1 MAVPSARAT
10 PSTGDPH
17 VLIVEDEPDA
27 AQAMAALLRLEG
39 CHTAIAHSL
48 AEARQQLMLRV
59 PDLVL
64 LDIML
69 PDGSGMTLF
78 EDRDEFR
85 DLHVALMTGHA
96 SLETSIQ
103 ALRLGAADYLIK
115 PVSARQLKAVL
126 ARARQPGVK
135 RIQISTLEANAGVEG
150 RFGHLRGRAPVMQ
163 KVYAQIAR
171 VAGTAVSVL
180 LVGESGVGKEVVAQ
194 TIHDLSR
201 RRNAAFL
208 PVNCGAISPQL
219 IESELF
225 GHEKGS
231 FTGASRQ
238 HRGFFERANG
248 GTLFLDE
255 ITEMPL
261 DLQVRLLRV
270 LETGTFMRVGSD
282 ELMETDVRILAAT
295 NRDPAKTVA
304 QGRLR
309 EDLFYRLN
317 VFQIIVPPLRER
329 LDDVP
334 LLAQHFLDLLNERE
348 EASKTFDASALA
360 RLCTHPWRGN
370 VRELRNVV
378 QRAFIMAE
386 GQVISAACI
395 PFDPPGQAP
404 AATGQS
410 ITVEVGCSLQD
421 MERQLILATLE
432 AMNGHKERAAAIL
445 GISHKTLYNRL
456 REYGRDAVEPGK
468 S

>member
-201 RRNAAFL
+201 RCTAAFL

-219 IESELF
+219 IESEMF

-295 NRDPAKTVA
+295 NRDPAKMVA

-329 LDDVP
+329 LEDVP

-348 EASKTFDASALA
+348 QASKTFDASGFA

-386 GQVISAACI
+386 GKVISEACI

-410 ITVEVGCSLQD
+410 ITVQVGCSLQD

-432 AMNGHKERAAAIL
+432 AMNGHKERAASIL

-456 REYGRDAVEPGK
+456 REYGRDPAEAGK
-468 S
+468 N